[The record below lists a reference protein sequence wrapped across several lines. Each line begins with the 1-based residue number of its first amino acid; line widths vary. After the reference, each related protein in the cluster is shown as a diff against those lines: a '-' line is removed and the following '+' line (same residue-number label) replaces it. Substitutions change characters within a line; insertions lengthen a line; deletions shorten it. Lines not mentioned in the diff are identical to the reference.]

1 MMRIATGF
9 LLLAAFAA
17 RGSDVY
23 RYEVKRGSELEKELG
38 YTLSVQDQNDEKRSE
53 GMDTVIPIEGV
64 GNAGGAEG
72 NGPGVNR
79 GRIIQL
85 VPDSTGLVPDRPTVP
100 GGKRSGHC
108 SARVYE
114 PPAQ

>member
-53 GMDTVIPIEGV
+53 GMDAVIPIEGPAPDYFV
-64 GNAGGAEG
+64 KFRATVAGMPNDLFELDLTLNDA
-72 NGPGVNR
+72 NG
-79 GRIIQL
+79 
-85 VPDSTGLVPDRPTVP
+85 T
-100 GGKRSGHC
+100 
-108 SARVYE
+108 
-114 PPAQ
+114 